1 MNEGMLLKVS
11 EMTKVFQS
19 QTGRITALEE
29 VSFSVRQGEFVCLV
43 GPSGCGKSTLLSL
56 IAGLERPTSGEILLS
71 GERVTG
77 PGVERAMVFQKDCL
91 FPWLS
96 VADNV
101 RFGLNL
107 RANRNGLSAPRMQGL
122 LDRCDHLL
130 EVVGLSRFRD
140 AYPKELS
147 GGMRQ
152 RVALAR
158 ALVNQPKVLLM
169 DEPFGALDAQTRE
182 EMQEL
187 LLKVCERQG
196 TTVLFVT
203 HDVEEAVFL
212 ADRILVM
219 QAHPGKIVGEVP
231 VSLPRPRSLDM
242 TLEASFQAIRGEVLK
257 LLYHRRRRTLSEE
270 LLHKI
275 V

>member
-1 MNEGMLLKVS
+1 MGEEILKIDKV
-11 EMTKVFQS
+11 TKVFQAKV
-19 QTGRITALEE
+19 GEIVALEE
-29 VSFSVRQGEFVCLV
+29 VSFSVIEGEFVCLV
-43 GPSGCGKSTLLSL
+43 GPSGCGKSTLLS
-56 IAGLERPTSGEILLS
+56 IVAGLEFPTGGEILL
-71 GERVTG
+71 GGQRITG
-77 PGVERAMVFQKDCL
+77 PGIDRGVVFQKDCL

-96 VADNV
+96 VSENV

-107 RANRNGLSAPRMQGL
+107 RANRHGLSSSRMQSL
-122 LDRCDHLL
+122 LDRCDYLL
-130 EVVGLSRFRD
+130 EVVGLSRFKD

-152 RVALAR
+152 RAALAR
-158 ALVNQPKVLLM
+158 ALANQPKVLLM

-212 ADRILVM
+212 ADRVLVM

-231 VSLPRPRSLDM
+231 VPLPRPRNLET
-242 TLEASFQAIRGEVLK
+242 TLEASFHAIRGEVLR
-257 LLYHRRRRTLSEE
+257 LLYHRTRRVLSEE
-270 LLHKI
+270 LLYKI

>member
-1 MNEGMLLKVS
+1 MGEEILKIDKV
-11 EMTKVFQS
+11 TKVFQAKV
-19 QTGRITALEE
+19 GEIVALEE
-29 VSFSVRQGEFVCLV
+29 VSFSVIEGEFVCLV
-43 GPSGCGKSTLLSL
+43 GPSGCGKSTLLS
-56 IAGLERPTSGEILLS
+56 IVAGLEFPTGGEILL
-71 GERVTG
+71 GGQRITG
-77 PGVERAMVFQKDCL
+77 PGIDRGVVFQKDCL

-96 VADNV
+96 VSENV

-107 RANRNGLSAPRMQGL
+107 RANRHGLSSSRMQSL
-122 LDRCDHLL
+122 LDRCDYLL
-130 EVVGLSRFRD
+130 EVVGLSRFKD

-152 RVALAR
+152 RAALAR
-158 ALVNQPKVLLM
+158 ALANQPKVLLM

-212 ADRILVM
+212 ADRVLVM
-219 QAHPGKIVGEVP
+219 QAHPGKIIGKVP
-231 VSLPRPRSLDM
+231 VPLPRPRNLEM
-242 TLEASFQAIRGEVLK
+242 TLETSFHAIRGEVLR
-257 LLYHRRRRTLSEE
+257 LLYRRTRRGLSEE
-270 LLHKI
+270 LLYKI